1 MTYILITEKF
11 RKQLKKLKRH
21 LTEQDVVRDIQRF
34 VLNGMAKGET
44 YLESRTVGTLH
55 LEVVKLRLCVYQVN
69 FRYLVGIVNKR
80 EVLPIIIDLKK
91 GRYGQNLSFRADK
104 RTVKAIEAAFQGV
117 VWDYLQHTDEQPTLT
132 AYVVDEKG
140 IL

>member
-1 MTYILITEKF
+1 MTYILITERF

-21 LTEQDVVRDIQRF
+21 LTEQDVVHDVQRF
-34 VLNGMAKGET
+34 VLNGIAKGET
-44 YLESRTVGTLH
+44 YLEAHTVGTFH

-69 FRYLVGIVNKR
+69 FRYLVGIVNER

-104 RTVKAIEAAFQGV
+104 RTVKAIESAFQGV
-117 VWDYLQHTDEQPTLT
+117 VRDYLHHTDEQPTLT
-132 AYVVDEKG
+132 AYVVDEEG
-140 IL
+140 AV